1 MKNGMELPLRYK
13 TPDAWGRDVLRE
25 PLALLSD
32 HAYLERKAAS
42 NALELLNRWPEPEY
56 PKDWTTA
63 LAGIARDEAS
73 HLNAVNKMLIRKGG
87 RLERLHRCEYA
98 ADLRALVRQGKNRDE
113 LVDRLLVS
121 ALIEA
126 RSCERFDV
134 LRRCCDDGELA
145 KLYET
150 LWASEHGHHTVFLKL
165 ATSARPKAE
174 VERRWDEMLSA
185 EARII
190 QKQKPGPRIH
200 SGLA

>member
-1 MKNGMELPLRYK
+1 MDLPLRTR
-13 TPDAWGRDVLRE
+13 TPDAWGHSVLSE

-56 PKDWTTA
+56 PKDWTTM
-63 LAGIARDEAS
+63 LAGIARDEAA
-73 HLNAVNKMLIRKGG
+73 HLNSVNKILLRRGG
-87 RLERLHRCEYA
+87 RLERLHRCDYA
-98 ADLRALVRQGKNRDE
+98 ADLRGLVRQGRNREE

-134 LRRCCDDGELA
+134 LRRTAGDREL
-145 KLYET
+145 KELYDT
-150 LWASEHGHHTVFLKL
+150 LWASEHGHHRLFLRL
-165 ATSARPKAE
+165 AAYARPEEE
-174 VERRWDEMLSA
+174 VNRRWEEMLSA
-185 EARII
+185 EAKII

-200 SGLA
+200 SGLPV

>member
-1 MKNGMELPLRYK
+1 MNLPLRYR
-13 TPDAWGRDVLRE
+13 TPDAWGHQVLKE

-56 PKDWTTA
+56 PREWTTA

-73 HLNAVNKMLIRKGG
+73 HLNSVNKILLRRGG
-87 RLERLHRCEYA
+87 RLERLHRCDYA
-98 ADLRALVRQGKNRDE
+98 ADLRALVRQGRNREE

-126 RSCERFDV
+126 RSCERFEV
-134 LRRCCDDGELA
+134 LRRTAADKELK

-150 LWASEHGHHTVFLKL
+150 LWASEHGHHTLFLRL
-165 ATSARPKAE
+165 AATARPTEE
-174 VERRWDEMLSA
+174 VNRRWEEMLGA
-185 EARII
+185 EAKII

-200 SGLA
+200 SGLGEN